1 MSEKRIRIV
10 ASWLAVGLNLFVVWF
25 MYHRWKNH
33 QDLLVPLTLLIVTK
47 IWINQY
53 LTEGKIKHLIDIV
66 EKAKITRSRNQ

>member
-1 MSEKRIRIV
+1 MSEKRIRII
-10 ASWLAVGLNLFVVWF
+10 ASWLAVALNLFVVWF
-25 MYHRWKNH
+25 MYQRWKNH

-53 LTEGKIKHLIDIV
+53 LTEGKLKHLIDIV